1 MVGSLYGVNGILLF
15 NNINAFFYFFRFLD
29 DSLDNYVMV
38 LIVVLTP
45 LFILFFRLLNNF
57 GAKHHGM

>member
-1 MVGSLYGVNGILLF
+1 MVGSLYSVNGVLLF

-29 DSLDNYVMV
+29 DSLDNYMMV
-38 LIVVLTP
+38 LVVVLTL
-45 LFILFFRLLNNF
+45 LFISFFRLLNNF

>member
-1 MVGSLYGVNGILLF
+1 MVGSLYDVNGVLLF

-38 LIVVLTP
+38 LIVVLIP
-45 LFILFFRLLNNF
+45 LFISFFRLLNNF
-57 GAKHHGM
+57 GVKHYGM